1 MQKREKIMLAGVGAS
16 LLVVVAL
23 QFLAPT
29 DQSPGVAQKGKG
41 ISSEEVKKTL
51 DQSKLTQDQLYRIR
65 LLADNATADP
75 FYGGKAVL
83 AQDDGRGLVPGEAA
97 APLVYSGFIKVGPK
111 VLAVING
118 IEYAV
123 GDELAEGGYSLK
135 AIDKH
140 FVVLER
146 TDGST
151 GRRLS
156 RRVPLAEDDTDKI
169 RIRVV
174 KRR

>member
-16 LLVVVAL
+16 LLVVGAL
-23 QFLAPT
+23 YLTGPAKPPPGAVSAAPGL
-29 DQSPGVAQKGKG
+29 SP
-41 ISSEEVKKTL
+41 EEVKKTVE
-51 DQSKLTQDQLYRIR
+51 QSKLTSEQLYRIG
-65 LLADNATADP
+65 LLADNATSDP
-75 FYGGKAVL
+75 FYGGADVV
-83 AQDDGRGLVPGEAA
+83 AQDDGRGLAPGEAA
-97 APLVYSGFIKVGPK
+97 SPLVYSGFIKVGTRI
-111 VLAVING
+111 LAVING
-118 IEYAV
+118 IEYGV
-123 GDELAEGGYSLK
+123 GDPLAEGGYTLK
-135 AIDKH
+135 AIDRT

-156 RRVPLAEDDTDKI
+156 RRLPLAEDDTDKI